1 MIDKAW
7 VAVGVA
13 AIVLPAIA
21 YGERLSRY
29 VYRKWF
35 GDEIQ
40 DVLDEMAD
48 ESRKKD
54 AADPHPKSSAR

>member
-7 VAVGVA
+7 VVVGAAV
-13 AIVLPAIA
+13 IILPAIA
-21 YGERLSRY
+21 YGEHLGRY

-35 GDEIQ
+35 GDESL

-48 ESRKKD
+48 ESRTKD
-54 AADPHPKSSAR
+54 AADPHSKSSAR